1 MRAINHKPFF
11 LTFFSYMELKRVVVT
26 GLGAVTPVG
35 NNPEETWK
43 NLLEGV
49 SGAAPITHFDAS
61 QFKTQFACEVKGFN
75 VNDYID
81 RKEARKMDRYAQ
93 LAMASAVQAVEDSKM
108 DLESVDK
115 NRIGVVY
122 GVGIGGIKTFEDE
135 VGYYATHQ
143 ENGPK
148 FNPFFIPKMI
158 SDIAA
163 GQISIRYGFHGPNY
177 ATTSACASSTNALA
191 DAFNLIRL
199 GKADAIVAGGAEA
212 AICACGVGGF
222 NAMHALSTRND
233 DPEHAS
239 RPFSAS
245 RDGFIMG
252 EGAGCLILEELEH
265 AKARG
270 AKIYAEMVGEGMSA
284 DAYHIT
290 ASHPEGLGACLV
302 MQNALKD
309 AGMTPEDIDYINVH
323 GTSTPVGDV
332 SEVKAIQKLF
342 GEHAYKLNISST
354 KSMTGHL
361 LGAAGA
367 VEALVSVLAVKND
380 IIPPTI
386 NHEEDD
392 KDENI
397 DYNLNFTFNKAQKRT
412 VRAALSNTFGFGG
425 HNACVIFK
433 KYDD

>member
-1 MRAINHKPFF
+1 
-11 LTFFSYMELKRVVVT
+11 MELKRVVVT

-43 NLLEGV
+43 NLLAGK
-49 SGAAPITHFDAS
+49 SGAAPITHFDTTN
-61 QFKTQFACEVKGFN
+61 FKTKFACEVKDLN
-75 VNDYID
+75 VNDYLD
-81 RKEARKMDRYAQ
+81 RKEARKLDRFTQ
-93 LAMASAVQAVEDSKM
+93 LAMIAAMQGVNDSGL
-108 DLESVDK
+108 DLENEDK

-122 GVGIGGIKTFEDE
+122 GVGIGGIKTFEEE
-135 VGYYATHQ
+135 VSYYALHR
-143 ENGPK
+143 EDGPK

-158 SDIAA
+158 ADIAS
-163 GQISIRYGFHGPNY
+163 GQISIHFGFHGPNY
-177 ATTSACASSTNALA
+177 TTTSACASSSNALA

-199 GKADAIVAGGAEA
+199 GKANVIVGGGAEA
-212 AICACGVGGF
+212 AICESGIGGF
-222 NAMHALSTRND
+222 NALHALSTRND

-270 AKIYAEMVGEGMSA
+270 AKIYAEMVGEGASA

-290 ASHPEGLGACLV
+290 ASHPEGLGAKLV
-302 MQNALKD
+302 MRNALED
-309 AGMTPEDIDYINVH
+309 AGMKPEDIDYINVH
-323 GTSTPVGDV
+323 GTSTHVGDL
-332 SEVKAIQKLF
+332 SEAIAIKDVF

-367 VEALVSVLAVKND
+367 VEAMACVLSVKND
-380 IIPPTI
+380 IVPPTI

-392 KDENI
+392 KDPEL
-397 DYNLNFTFNKAQKRT
+397 DYNMNFTFNKAQKRE

-425 HNACVIFK
+425 HNCCVVFK
-433 KYDD
+433 KYAE

>member
-1 MRAINHKPFF
+1 
-11 LTFFSYMELKRVVVT
+11 MELKRVVVT

-35 NNPEETWK
+35 NNPDETWK
-43 NLLEGV
+43 NLCEGV
-49 SGAAPITHFDAS
+49 SGAAPITLFDAS
-61 QFKTQFACEVKGFN
+61 SFKTRFACEVKDFKPAE
-75 VNDYID
+75 YID
-81 RKEARKMDRYAQ
+81 RKDLRKMDRYAQ
-93 LAMASAVQAVEDSKM
+93 LAMVSAIQAVNDSGM
-108 DLESVDK
+108 DLEAEDK
-115 NRIGVVY
+115 NRIGVIF

-135 VGYYATHQ
+135 VKYYATHE

-158 SDIAA
+158 ADIAA
-163 GQISIRYGFHGPNY
+163 GQISIHYGFHGPNY

-199 GKADAIVAGGAEA
+199 GKASVIVSGGAEA

-270 AKIYAEMVGEGMSA
+270 AKIYAEMAGAGMSA

-302 MQNALKD
+302 MQNALED
-309 AGMTPEDIDYINVH
+309 AGMKPEDIDYINVH
-323 GTSTPVGDV
+323 GTSTPVGDI
-332 SEVKAIQKLF
+332 SEAKAIKQVF
-342 GEHAYKLNISST
+342 GDAAYKLNISST

-367 VEALVSVLAVKND
+367 VEAMASVLAVKND
-380 IIPPTI
+380 IVPPTI
-386 NHEEDD
+386 NHADD
-392 KDENI
+392 DRDPEI
-397 DYNLNFTFNKAQKRT
+397 DYDLNYTFNHAEKRE

-425 HNACVIFK
+425 HNACVIFR
-433 KYDD
+433 KYAE